1 MKPARIGLFI
11 LAIMAILLALTYF
24 FPKNGIPI
32 TKDFTL
38 SFAKFET
45 LFTGLQKKELSN
57 DILEQLKETEALIDT
72 TQIASPDSLDSKTET
87 KAIDTKQL
95 KKNIYPIAYNQDK
108 GKQKLFA
115 FFRKAQKRNQ
125 LLRILHYADSQT
137 EGDRITSF
145 LRYQLQGKFGGNGP
159 GLIPPVNFV
168 TSFSINQENS
178 DEWKRY
184 SIMERNKYDFT
195 HTKYGVLA
203 SFARY
208 KSYNDSDTIVQ
219 TAWLK
224 FNKSPIA
231 FSNTKHFKKFRL
243 FYGNNKKSVVLQLF
257 AGSQLIDFTSLSPTD
272 FGVYKATLP
281 NDPNEI
287 TVKFIGAD
295 SPDIYAV
302 AFDNN
307 AGIAVDNIP
316 VRGSSGTF
324 FTKLD
329 FSHLSKF
336 YKNLNVGMVILEF
349 GGNTLPY
356 LKDSAACEQYGR
368 YFSSQIYRFQ
378 RILPQIPII
387 VIGVADMSIKE
398 KTTFVTYPLLEK
410 LRDEMKKA
418 AFTAGCG
425 YWDMYEAMGG
435 ENSMPAWVSTNPPLA
450 APDYTHFTSKGANVI
465 ANMFYNALIQEYNNF
480 VAQQKS
486 KKKQKKK

>member
-1 MKPARIGLFI
+1 MKPGKILLFV
-11 LAIMAILLALTYF
+11 LLTMILLATIAYF

-32 TKDFTL
+32 TKNFTL
-38 SFAKFET
+38 SFADFDSFFT
-45 LFTGLQKKELSN
+45 LPQKKQLSKN
-57 DILEQLKETEALIDT
+57 ILDQLKETQKITKQQETKDSLAL
-72 TQIASPDSLDSKTET
+72 QPDSVTKPSVDSK
-87 KAIDTKQL
+87 AL
-95 KKNIYPIAYNQDK
+95 KKNVFPLKFKSQDDRK
-108 GKQKLFA
+108 KLIG

-145 LRYQLQGKFGGNGP
+145 LRYQLQAKFGGSGP

-168 TSFSINQENS
+168 NSFSIKQENS
-178 DEWKRY
+178 ENCTRY
-184 SIMERNKYDFT
+184 SIMERNKYDFQ

-203 SFARY
+203 SFTRY
-208 KSYNDSDTIVQ
+208 KSYNDSDTTVQ

-224 FNKSPIA
+224 FAKSPIA

-257 AGSQLIDFTSLSPTD
+257 TGSQLIDFTSLAPTD
-272 FGVYKATLP
+272 FGVYSITLP

-287 TVKFIGAD
+287 TLKFMGAD

-302 AFDNN
+302 AFDNPK
-307 AGIAVDNIP
+307 GIAVDNIP

-324 FTKLD
+324 FTKMD
-329 FSHLSKF
+329 FGHLSKF
-336 YKNLNVGMVILEF
+336 YKTLNIGMVILEF

-356 LKDSAACEQYGR
+356 MKDSAACEQYGN
-368 YFSSQIYRFQ
+368 YFLAQIYRIQ
-378 RILPQIPII
+378 RILPQVPII
-387 VIGVADMSIKE
+387 VIGVADMSVKE
-398 KTTFVTYPLLEK
+398 KTDFVTYPLLEK

-435 ENSMPAWVSTNPPLA
+435 KNSMPAWVTAKPPLA

-465 ANMFYNALIQEYNNF
+465 ANMFYNALIQEYNDF
-480 VAQQKS
+480 VAQT
-486 KKKQKKK
+486 KQKKKK

>member
-1 MKPARIGLFI
+1 
-11 LAIMAILLALTYF
+11 
-24 FPKNGIPI
+24 
-32 TKDFTL
+32 
-38 SFAKFET
+38 
-45 LFTGLQKKELSN
+45 
-57 DILEQLKETEALIDT
+57 
-72 TQIASPDSLDSKTET
+72 
-87 KAIDTKQL
+87 
-95 KKNIYPIAYNQDK
+95 
-108 GKQKLFA
+108 
-115 FFRKAQKRNQ
+115 
-125 LLRILHYADSQT
+125 
-137 EGDRITSF
+137 
-145 LRYQLQGKFGGNGP
+145 
-159 GLIPPVNFV
+159 
-168 TSFSINQENS
+168 
-178 DEWKRY
+178 
-184 SIMERNKYDFT
+184 
-195 HTKYGVLA
+195 
-203 SFARY
+203 
-208 KSYNDSDTIVQ
+208 
-219 TAWLK
+219 
-224 FNKSPIA
+224 
-231 FSNTKHFKKFRL
+231 
-243 FYGNNKKSVVLQLF
+243 
-257 AGSQLIDFTSLSPTD
+257 

-281 NDPNEI
+281 DDPDEI

-302 AFDNN
+302 AFDNTT
-307 AGIAVDNIP
+307 GIAVDNIP
-316 VRGSSGTF
+316 IRGSSGTF
-324 FTKLD
+324 FTKMD
-329 FSHLSKF
+329 FNHLSKF

-356 LKDSAACEQYGR
+356 LKDSAACKQYGR